1 MSPPSESSRSF
12 ISESCHMCS
21 VQNLLNSFPLFVAS
35 RPQTLMQWWVNH
47 LHLSLSSG
55 EGLVSQKETS
65 ASPEIIPC
73 STLGLGLIWC
83 VGQDHVKE
91 RIFVTSSGILG
102 CDRPTAIPRSIQSAS
117 ACWVWLMPPVTLSW
131 PWRPRKCFP
140 MLDQDMAHFS
150 QEESPNMAVRQS
162 LVWWPQPRIH
172 TGWTGLAVPR
182 VFLAVDLYYNL
193 NTLLRHRIKI
203 LVFSRIHWSVC
214 TE

>member
-65 ASPEIIPC
+65 ASPEIIPR

-102 CDRPTAIPRSIQSAS
+102 CDRPTAIPRRIHSAS

-131 PWRPRKCFP
+131 PRRPRKCFP
-140 MLDQDMAHFS
+140 TKTWLIS
-150 QEESPNMAVRQS
+150 LRKSLPTWRTVSPLCGDHN
-162 LVWWPQPRIH
+162 
-172 TGWTGLAVPR
+172 LAFTQVE
-182 VFLAVDLYYNL
+182 LA
-193 NTLLRHRIKI
+193 
-203 LVFSRIHWSVC
+203 
-214 TE
+214 